1 MNGIFKQKIFIR
13 IGFFWFENGA
23 GNIIII
29 KQNPLVIF
37 IREAERQKLKV
48 TLDIQRIA
56 NPVL

>member
-23 GNIIII
+23 ANIII

-37 IREAERQKLKV
+37 IRKAERQKLKV
-48 TLDIQRIA
+48 TLYIQRIA

>member
-37 IREAERQKLKV
+37 IRKAERQKLKV
-48 TLDIQRIA
+48 TLYIQRIA

>member
-13 IGFFWFENGA
+13 IGFFWCENGA
-23 GNIIII
+23 ANIII

-37 IREAERQKLKV
+37 IRKAERQKLKV
-48 TLDIQRIA
+48 TLYIQRIA